1 MRWPWLKQG
10 ADAQARVRGQ
20 VQAAAVRLAGD
31 LFTTSGEDTVLVT
44 SVHSDAAAA
53 LVAECLAD
61 AVRHLD
67 GQSPLLCDLRG
78 PVGEAATIVAMPDR
92 PTVEMMVP
100 PRDAGGNRKRTLELL
115 AANARL
121 YQRRIY
127 LCGPVL
133 DPASPMQDP
142 LAWGPLG
149 SRVIVVCSEGIV
161 SDDEMRQ
168 AAERL
173 RRGGFTIVGGVLV
186 AGQQRPGATGA
197 GRPLRALAS
206 LKAAGGAA

>member
-1 MRWPWLKQG
+1 MKWPWLKQG
-10 ADAQARVRGQ
+10 ADAQSRVRGQ

-44 SVHSDAAAA
+44 SVHGDAAAA

-78 PVGEAATIVAMPDR
+78 PVDAAAAIATMPDR

-149 SRVIVVCSEGIV
+149 SRVIVVCSEGLV
-161 SDDEMRQ
+161 SDDELRQ

-186 AGQQRPGATGA
+186 AGQQRPGAAGA